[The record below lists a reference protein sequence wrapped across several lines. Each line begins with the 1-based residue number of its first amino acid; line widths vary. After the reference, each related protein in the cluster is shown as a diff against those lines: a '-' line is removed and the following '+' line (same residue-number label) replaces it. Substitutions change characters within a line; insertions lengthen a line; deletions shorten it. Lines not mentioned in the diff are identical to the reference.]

1 MHEIVHIA
9 FGLLLLKIFQNPL
22 IVFPAAFVS
31 HFLLDIVPHYK
42 SERITK
48 KGFIIEILID
58 VLISIVF
65 LFFYFIYAENL
76 PSAPIILATCFF
88 ASLPDFFFL
97 LNWLWGIKILKSFFL
112 DFHGKIQHEYS
123 WAWIVELGL
132 LICLLFFL
140 F

>member
-42 SERITK
+42 SERATK
-48 KGFIIEILID
+48 KGLVIEILID

-65 LFFYFIYAENL
+65 LFFYFTYAKDL
-76 PSAPIILATCFF
+76 PSISIILTTCFF

-97 LNWLWGIKILKSFFL
+97 LNWLWGIKILKPFFL

-123 WAWIVELGL
+123 WAWIVELGTL
-132 LICLLFFL
+132 VCLLFFL

>member
-42 SERITK
+42 NKRTTK
-48 KGFIIEILID
+48 KSFIIEISID

-65 LFFYFIYAENL
+65 LFFYFTYAQNL
-76 PSAPIILATCFF
+76 PSASIILATCFF

-112 DFHGKIQHEYS
+112 DFHSKIQHEYS

-132 LICLLFFL
+132 FICLLFFL

>member
-9 FGLLLLKIFQNPL
+9 FALFLLKVFQNPL

-42 SERITK
+42 AKNSTK
-48 KGFIIEILID
+48 RKFVIEILID
-58 VLISIVF
+58 VSVSIIF
-65 LFFYFIYAENL
+65 ILFYFAYAENL
-76 PSAPIILATCFF
+76 PSVPIILATCFF

-97 LNWLWGIKILKSFFL
+97 LNWLWGIKIWKSFFL
-112 DFHGKIQHEYS
+112 DFHSKIQHEYS
-123 WAWIVELGL
+123 WAWIVEVGFLV
-132 LICLLFFL
+132 CLSFFL